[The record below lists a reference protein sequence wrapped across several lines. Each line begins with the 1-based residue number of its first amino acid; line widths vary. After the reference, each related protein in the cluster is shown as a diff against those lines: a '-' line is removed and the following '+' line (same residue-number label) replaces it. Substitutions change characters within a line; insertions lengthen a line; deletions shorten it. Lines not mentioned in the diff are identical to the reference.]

1 MNDIINEFNDYA
13 KENNI
18 DIYLNEIY
26 LSKKNTTINMLNL
39 SSSLES
45 LLLKGS
51 TKYDLIMISPIY
63 LYRFENSVEDLKKY
77 ISKDILDLYS
87 NKNVKSIGTKN
98 NKIMGLPLYNDVGVL
113 YSNNIYL
120 KKYNLTVPETWDEL
134 IEKAKFIMD
143 REKEQGNSDLIGFMG
158 NFQNS
163 EILVPSTME
172 YLYSFRDTIDSPLP
186 NFNSENAHRAF
197 KKLLEIKE
205 KVSSNDSFRLSEDKI
220 VPLLISRKV
229 IFGRF
234 WNVPLSGLYTI
245 SRLPGEKKGISASWI
260 NGYYLLMNKYI
271 TEEKKEAVA
280 RVIEFTLSKNIQKM
294 ILLKYMKISGSD
306 VLFQDEDLCKQFDC
320 DFYHSLQFLSREA
333 ETASEQTDYNS
344 KFINYVYNYIYNGAD
359 LDETLQNLEYM
370 AFTYSIEYGSIY
382 GIISIVL
389 TLFLFVLIMGSFSL
403 MLMKKFNYF
412 LGVFDK
418 DFWFVCLL
426 GLSSSLMSNFCL
438 VGDITEFK
446 CNIRMVILY
455 ISISLYLYTFFIK
468 LLICFPKRNKYSEFF
483 NNHCH
488 LVLLTL
494 FITDIMCIIPFL
506 VLSPYKVNLV
516 VIEDGMNY
524 NMCSLWNKIYYLYFV
539 FIMGYKFLII
549 LAIGF
554 LTFIE
559 WNMEGIYRSIR
570 NISSILTLN
579 ILFLV
584 IICVLFII
592 DFQNIYYYFILN
604 IGFEL
609 LFAFTN
615 YFMLIFLKIY
625 HERTKVDDK
634 DINIINSR
642 KISTNTK
649 VSKHDS
655 DKLNFRERM
664 LSYHY
669 ANSSLEIY
677 GSSDDKMNKFSGSN
691 DKMNKIS
698 GSNDKMNKINRSNS
712 SSIPKE
718 PQVVLYTSIISSD
731 QKTDISN
738 DNTLMENKINNS
750 LNNI

>member
-506 VLSPYKVNLV
+506 VLSPYK
-516 VIEDGMNY
+516 
-524 NMCSLWNKIYYLYFV
+524 
-539 FIMGYKFLII
+539 
-549 LAIGF
+549 
-554 LTFIE
+554 
-559 WNMEGIYRSIR
+559 
-570 NISSILTLN
+570 
-579 ILFLV
+579 
-584 IICVLFII
+584 
-592 DFQNIYYYFILN
+592 
-604 IGFEL
+604 
-609 LFAFTN
+609 
-615 YFMLIFLKIY
+615 IY